1 MIVADSAPQL
11 VAVTRT
17 RGRLQYAEAIP
28 AIAITAATIVSQ
40 SAAIGMNFDNSIELA
55 PKVTVAAKYIRRM
68 SSTREVF
75 QGHAPDSP
83 TGSPHPHAPSRRQ
96 GCEHERTGCSM
107 ADKLDPAL
115 GPNSET
121 VRNDLQRR
129 RELAAITKRELVSII
144 RTYEVGIAELRARI
158 DTDWG
163 D

>member
-1 MIVADSAPQL
+1 
-11 VAVTRT
+11 
-17 RGRLQYAEAIP
+17 
-28 AIAITAATIVSQ
+28 
-40 SAAIGMNFDNSIELA
+40 
-55 PKVTVAAKYIRRM
+55 
-68 SSTREVF
+68 
-75 QGHAPDSP
+75 
-83 TGSPHPHAPSRRQ
+83 
-96 GCEHERTGCSM
+96 M